1 MKKDNDLKNIN
12 VNEID
17 GIKNIYDGCKFC
29 MKERGRLCNKA
40 KELFKHHSVL
50 SSYPPEHCSTG
61 ELVLKRQLFFP
72 LKCYEYAPY
81 ELNYCCNCKIV
92 YKSEDFESWLLRLE
106 STPYASRLFAKT
118 CPHCGKR
125 CITYVKTMFE
135 DIYGADY
142 DDFFNFSDDDGYYS
156 YDKYYAVER
165 YDDYDS
171 YYDYDD
177 DDDDYDDCI

>member
-1 MKKDNDLKNIN
+1 MKIDNDLKNVNIN
-12 VNEID
+12 
-17 GIKNIYDGCKFC
+17 KNNDFKKIYDGCRYC
-29 MKERGRLCNKA
+29 METRGRVCNKA
-40 KELFKHHSVL
+40 KELYKHHSIL
-50 SSYPPEHCSTG
+50 SSYPPEHCHTDEAS
-61 ELVLKRQLFFP
+61 VLKRPLNFP
-72 LKCYEYAPY
+72 LKCYEYVPY

-92 YKSEDFESWLLRLE
+92 YKSEDIESWLLRLE

-125 CITYVKTMFE
+125 CVTYVKTMYE
-135 DIYGADY
+135 DVYGADY

-156 YDKYYAVER
+156 YDKYYVVER

-171 YYDYDD
+171 YYDDD